1 MQTPPGVNIV
11 SETTPA
17 PTTTT
22 AAPVVENTPIATTE
36 TTVEKTNT
44 EGGSVKDFFSNANW
58 PEILL
63 VAVGITAMCFIIY
76 HIRYLNK
83 KALVTIKQQQDKI
96 TEQESEIKDL
106 QRTIDEN
113 GLQTFS

>member
-1 MQTPPGVNIV
+1 MQTAPPGVNIV
-11 SETTPA
+11 SDPPLA
-17 PTTTT
+17 PTTAP
-22 AAPVVENTPIATTE
+22 AAPPVVENTPIATTE
-36 TTVEKTNT
+36 ATVEKTDT
-44 EGGSVKDFFSNANW
+44 GGSVKEFFSNANW

-96 TEQESEIKDL
+96 KATFAQI
-106 QRTIDEN
+106 EN
-113 GLQTFS
+113 EEMKEEAKQAD